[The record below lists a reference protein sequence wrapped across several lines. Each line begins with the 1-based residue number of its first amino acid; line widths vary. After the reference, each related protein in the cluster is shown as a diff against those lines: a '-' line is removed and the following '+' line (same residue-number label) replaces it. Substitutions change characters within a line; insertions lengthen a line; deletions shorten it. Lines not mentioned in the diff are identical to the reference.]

1 MEIHQHRREYP
12 GEPLRE
18 EDMDADP
25 VHQFRRWFQEALDS
39 QLVDPTAMVLATTGK
54 EGQASVRVVLLKG
67 FDERGLVFFTDHRS
81 RKGRDLSE
89 NPRASA
95 LFYWPPLNRQVVV
108 RGMASQISREESETY
123 FQTRPYRSQLAA
135 WASQQSAPL
144 GSREDL
150 ERQVARM
157 EQTYAEGAVPLPPH
171 WGGYRISPAEF
182 EFWQGRPD
190 RLHDRFLYTRGE
202 QSWRLQRLS
211 P

>member
-12 GEPLRE
+12 GEALRE
-18 EDMDADP
+18 EEMDADP
-25 VHQFRRWFQEALDS
+25 VRQFRRWFQEALDS
-39 QLVDPTAMVLATTGK
+39 QLVDPTAMALATADE
-54 EGQASVRVVLLKG
+54 EGQPSVRVVLLKG

-81 RKGRDLSE
+81 RKGCDLSE

-108 RGMASQISREESETY
+108 RGTASQVSREESETY

-135 WASQQSAPL
+135 WASRQSAPL

-150 ERQVARM
+150 DQQVARM
-157 EQTYAEGAVPLPPH
+157 EQTYAEGSVPLPLH

-190 RLHDRFLYTRGE
+190 RLHDRFLYTRVK
-202 QSWRLQRLS
+202 QAWRLQRLS